1 MNTIVVL
8 RHPKVRKSFMQSPS
22 SRPKDCVGP
31 GFCVCFF
38 NTSRAFWFRWIF
50 QTTAQ
55 TRFLRVFKTI
65 HKTKN
70 SSSQFF
76 VTPTAHRN
84 NEHSSFCCAC
94 NPNVCCFHPH
104 SRGCRSVVSLHAK
117 WYGIPTYVWGREI
130 RNREGNL
137 RIPSSRCFACFA
149 FKYRCSPVLVRHVLG
164 RNLARPSQRP
174 CWNAKALPWLLRLQL
189 GQWNGMP
196 DIYTL
201 TKNFYFVLCNWLTLR
216 FAWFRRFSGLKT
228 VSTTAAT
235 TTAAQQL
242 KINSFSSWPSRYKH
256 CARFHTVFLFSFFPI
271 AHHMLP
277 AQLIAHTPMPGI
289 RWTYRRLAS
298 GWTKQQPVSLLG
310 LFLAFFLL
318 LPKNHDFF
326 RWFRLHNLTSDMCCV
341 PPPSLWSCRCK
352 EFCVTFGMK
361 GDK

>member
-174 CWNAKALPWLLRLQL
+174 CWKAKALPWLLRLQL

-216 FAWFRRFSGLKT
+216 FAWFRRFSGLKS

-242 KINSFSSWPSRYKH
+242 KNKFFLQLTVQVQTLRAFSYSFPIFFLSNCSPHASCTTNCTHPNARHSMNVPPTGVRVNQTTTGELTWSLPCFFSSPPKKSW
-256 CARFHTVFLFSFFPI
+256 LF
-271 AHHMLP
+271 
-277 AQLIAHTPMPGI
+277 PMISP
-289 RWTYRRLAS
+289 T
-298 GWTKQQPVSLLG
+298 
-310 LFLAFFLL
+310 
-318 LPKNHDFF
+318 
-326 RWFRLHNLTSDMCCV
+326 
-341 PPPSLWSCRCK
+341 
-352 EFCVTFGMK
+352 
-361 GDK
+361 